1 MGDVDFLI
9 QIIAKLRDEAS
20 SKIAALRAELDKLKG
35 TQDAENAQNDLGDAI
50 KDAGDEAD
58 KSKKKH
64 EALRTEQERSRGAS
78 DDAARGARN
87 VGEDVERSARSHDKA
102 ADSVGGH
109 TQAQKDFADAL
120 SKVKKEQEDTASGA
134 EDLRKRTSELHSAWN
149 DFESDLNRG
158 SFSKGEATRGLKEF
172 SSEFTSLSRKLQTGG
187 QDWKDTE
194 ATLDRIA
201 GKLKN
206 PVLASTG
213 GILRSAKRGDVG
225 EVFESI
231 DSKVGDL
238 GIRITGVA
246 SALQGFFDL
255 TKIGLSQQLI
265 TGVISLA
272 GGLVSV
278 ASAAAQAGA
287 ALAGAFISGVGQAIP
302 MLAIVAA
309 SLERFK
315 NILQAV
321 SVAGQAEQQHFYD
334 PTEKQVTQLQNV
346 SQLISS
352 QQQLSNSYTQVYE
365 AQQRVR
371 DSQISLTEARYTAQR
386 QITELANAEK
396 NARLEAEGANL
407 SLTESK
413 RQLQIAIQKGDT
425 AGLQQAELAVKE
437 AELNKR
443 TSEYAVPKAEREA
456 RLARE
461 RGVSGA
467 PSVISAVEG
476 LEGAKVAQLQAQQAG
491 EAAKR
496 QEEIT
501 KLQQASRSSKETTYE
516 SQEKFLKKGMS
527 PTELGLT
534 DALIGLEK
542 ELRSPD
548 SPLKKITDYFV
559 EPFANAVEKIRSLL
573 GNANFLG
580 PIDELAKAMGTG
592 LGKLEHAAYGGEGTD
607 FFVTMARDATE
618 NIPVVSQAIEKIMK
632 LFEDIAKAADPAFH
646 KLSED
651 WNKFWGSLD
660 RKYEGNG
667 LEKLTNFFNKSAE
680 YAESFGKLGGAL
692 VGLFI
697 SIGHDAAPQGEK
709 TVTSLTESIKEATSW
724 VQSHGPEVTKFFNE
738 ARRGL
743 STIGSTL
750 FEIGKELLQVF
761 SLDSLNTFSGF
772 LKNIIIPG
780 LKNIV
785 TVIGSVISTVMEFFN
800 LFGGPGR
807 RVLELIGTS
816 GLIVVGLTKIWGM
829 IKTLKEIWITFTA
842 LMEETSFLDPVTL
855 ALTALGVLF
864 LSIFGMG
871 SEGQKKVKIS
881 TEEATQAYERQAE
894 ALRVIK
900 GLNDEYKSAELSV
913 KEARTQVVSSEQSL
927 NKARKE
933 PLQPGETDSERK
945 VRLES
950 DEQQER
956 RSKIN
961 LEERERA
968 FRQVPKEQKEKISNS
983 NQESDKSVEA
993 ARSQYEQA
1001 LEKLNEQK
1009 KINKSVLSAESGLSK
1024 SETEE
1029 IRNAGLKLQIPYEE
1043 KLAKAKEVLIEK
1055 TKENAET
1062 VKSSNNVISQSNT
1075 ITAKGASR
1083 ISDAYGEAFKKFEE
1097 SVRGG
1102 ADTAKD
1108 GMGKIRKLVDE
1119 SLKKYGVT
1127 PSEIAGAAH
1136 GESSIESGAASVGRS
1151 VSKGVAGFAAGA
1163 FVEPRSGGV
1172 RANIAEAG
1180 YGEAVV
1186 STDPAHAQRSKMIL
1200 GQYFSRAPHMAAGG
1214 FVADPGTNFT
1224 VNQEPKIVT
1233 ELRRLGEYLGT
1244 TIYGIS
1250 GYRSPSH
1257 SVAVGGFSNDPH
1269 TRGEA
1274 ADIGVGSDSRE
1285 SAARLTAALLAKF
1298 DLYRPFYPA
1307 SAAEIN
1313 HVQLL
1318 PGDVSKIAGSS
1329 PGAIG
1334 QMVEQVGG
1342 AAQNIHN
1349 IIAPKI
1355 SGGGGIGKVAQKALD
1370 LTTKA
1375 ANIYLEKY
1383 ISPIASNASGG
1394 SALARDSATAGKL
1407 GPSNKLEFARYLSEY
1422 SNLPYNF
1429 LLAWINHEQ
1438 GSSTVEGGN
1447 NWLNIETG
1455 GPGGGSGPYGAT
1467 AKWVERHT
1475 PKVAAA
1481 IEYEWLQNNLPQLL
1495 KAKNA
1500 EEAVMI
1506 LENSG
1511 YAASHYNHESAQGFL
1526 GAYATGGLIG
1536 DSVRRLAVRH
1546 LRKKV
1551 LKFVNGGRA
1560 PWGGRPVPAILHE
1573 GERVMNPAQYGE
1585 TARLAGTSPGGL
1597 DRHLGYDSSP
1607 RQHFADGGL
1616 VSRNP
1621 RGVAQ
1626 PITIGSAFESNLIGQ
1641 VDNVILESNNYVKL
1655 FKKIKQAFS
1664 KLKKTS
1670 GDKFTK
1676 DLEKIIGEI
1685 IVETNGVLAKMQE
1698 GREFFKSKLERKSVE
1713 GEYTK
1718 KGGKIQLGPKGEAGV
1733 AEGTL
1738 KVLSGESKYLQ
1749 EERKLI
1755 DQSIAKEKS
1764 IKPKNQ
1770 KERNNKSE
1778 ALHALALKQKE
1789 LGEVIDQNIEARYQ
1803 AETQVLQDK
1812 ITEANNQFQVTSQE
1826 QTAAVSS
1833 AQGLGNLGEVG
1844 GIEQQIRKTSESQLS
1859 TLAPLLKEAESLG
1872 NKELS
1877 STIKQEMVS
1886 LRQTI
1891 TNSVVES
1898 FSNAQTLINRE
1909 SQRAESS
1916 SGEKLGLSKV
1926 FAQEGNY
1933 GRAGEYEKRGLEEKG
1948 NNLQSSYN
1956 QRKSLYFKAS
1966 EEGDTAAMITLYEE
1980 LQKNTVEIAENNLAL
1995 KDNVTATRELTLGQ
2009 IQRQG
2014 ALGTG
2019 IFGAAKQGLEL
2030 IGQTTGYTNVSGLL
2044 GAAKGEKGVLTT
2056 EQGGI
2061 EKEGKEI
2068 GLNTEGKT
2076 AAQILT
2082 YLQSPEAQQLM
2093 SKVENTGNE
2102 AEKQHLEKVITALTS
2117 NSTALLQNTEEIAK
2131 LNGQL
2136 NQPQSW
2142 STSAWSQFRGAAFN
2156 GMGGLLPS
2164 YSSSLPPGA
2173 VPTEMPIYG
2182 EMAPGASRAASTI
2195 GTLNMT
2201 HPVQVLDPQLFGEQL
2216 SHAIA
2221 TSPTM

>member
-1 MGDVDFLI
+1 MGDIEYLI
-9 QIIAKLRDEAS
+9 SIVAKLRDEAS
-20 SKIAALRAELDKLKG
+20 PKIAALKAELDKLKG
-35 TQDAENAQNDLGDAI
+35 TQDTENAEKDLGKAI
-50 KDAGDEAD
+50 KDTGDEAD
-58 KSKKKH
+58 KSKRKH
-64 EALRTEQERSRGAS
+64 ESLRSEHERSSRAA
-78 DDAARGARN
+78 DDAGRGTRKLS
-87 VGEDVERSARSHDKA
+87 EDVERSGRSHDKA

-120 SKVKKEQEDTASGA
+120 SKVRREQEDTASGA

-206 PVLASTG
+206 PDLASTG
-213 GILRSAKRGDVG
+213 GLARSVLRTITGSGDEGRRSSAA
-225 EVFESI
+225 EAIESI

-255 TKIGLSQQLI
+255 AKIGLSQQLI
-265 TGVISLA
+265 TGVLSLA

-302 MLAIVAA
+302 MLAVVAA

-437 AELNKR
+437 AELSKR
-443 TSEYAVPKAEREA
+443 TTEYAVPKAEREA

-516 SQEKFLKKGMS
+516 SQLKFLKKGMS

-542 ELRSPD
+542 ELKSPD

-559 EPFANAVEKIRSLL
+559 EPFADAVEKIRSLL
-573 GNANFLG
+573 GNADFLK
-580 PIDELAKAMGTG
+580 PIDALAKAMGAG
-592 LGKLEHAAYGGEGTD
+592 FGRLEKSTYGSEGTS
-607 FFVTMARDATE
+607 FFESMAKDATS
-618 NIPVVSQAIEKIMK
+618 NIPIVSQAIERIMK

-651 WNKFWGSLD
+651 WDRFWGTLD
-660 RKYEGNG
+660 KRYEGEG
-667 LEKLTNFFNKSAE
+667 LTRLEQFFNKSTD
-680 YAESFGKLGGAL
+680 YAEKFAHLGKAVIDLFLAL
-692 VGLFI
+692 
-697 SIGHDAAPQGEK
+697 GHDAAPQGLD
-709 TVTSLTESIKEATSW
+709 TVTTFTGSIEAATKWVKENT
-724 VQSHGPEVTKFFNE
+724 PEVTKFFRE
-738 ARRGL
+738 AREGL
-743 STIGSTL
+743 SLIGQML
-750 FEIGKELLQVF
+750 GAIGLNLLKAF
-761 SLDSLNTFSGF
+761 SLSSLTAFSRF
-772 LKNIIIPG
+772 ISEILLPALKDVVNILGWITKALLNIANAIPG
-780 LKNIV
+780 
-785 TVIGSVISTVMEFFN
+785 G
-800 LFGGPGR
+800 
-807 RVLELIGTS
+807 
-816 GLIVVGLTKIWGM
+816 
-829 IKTLKEIWITFTA
+829 
-842 LMEETSFLDPVTL
+842 
-855 ALTALGVLF
+855 
-864 LSIFGMG
+864 
-871 SEGQKKVKIS
+871 
-881 TEEATQAYERQAE
+881 
-894 ALRVIK
+894 
-900 GLNDEYKSAELSV
+900 
-913 KEARTQVVSSEQSL
+913 
-927 NKARKE
+927 
-933 PLQPGETDSERK
+933 
-945 VRLES
+945 
-950 DEQQER
+950 
-956 RSKIN
+956 
-961 LEERERA
+961 
-968 FRQVPKEQKEKISNS
+968 
-983 NQESDKSVEA
+983 
-993 ARSQYEQA
+993 
-1001 LEKLNEQK
+1001 
-1009 KINKSVLSAESGLSK
+1009 KSVLEGITGLFLGIIGIAKIAGPIMEAVKALQALYKATKALMLMEGVSK
-1024 SETEE
+1024 AWSD
-1029 IRNAGLKLQIPYEE
+1029 
-1043 KLAKAKEVLIEK
+1043 
-1055 TKENAET
+1055 
-1062 VKSSNNVISQSNT
+1062 
-1075 ITAKGASR
+1075 AKGVFTAT
-1083 ISDAYGEAFKKFEE
+1083 
-1097 SVRGG
+1097 GG
-1102 ADTAKD
+1102 AAADAAK
-1108 GMGKIRKLVDE
+1108 
-1119 SLKKYGVT
+1119 VT
-1127 PSEIAGAAH
+1127 GAATATE
-1136 GESSIESGAASVGRS
+1136 G
-1151 VSKGVAGFAAGA
+1151 
-1163 FVEPRSGGV
+1163 
-1172 RANIAEAG
+1172 
-1180 YGEAVV
+1180 GEAVV
-1186 STDPAHAQRSKMIL
+1186 AEGEVATANAGLITLLPEITAAAAVVAGAYGAVKGLEALGIFNSKSYEKPGTRISATPGKPARSEEEVERYTLEGRTNVPKPQAYGKTALGEIGRNPANTQFEEALEIKRDKTNPILTEVEKNFGKLLNAVGPIFPKIADIVEENSEHIRKSLGEKSLQAKEALKTNFSDAITWIEASMKRGKIATAEGMEDIRKLLSKELKAYGVNPASINKAASVAGGIGKSAAKGLEGFASGGYIPAQPGGRIARVAEAGHDEVVLSTDPAHATRSRALL

-1233 ELRRLGEYLGT
+1233 ELRKLGEYLGT

-1285 SAARLTAALLAKF
+1285 SASRLTAALLAKF

-1318 PGDVSKIAGSS
+1318 SGDVSKIVGSS

-1334 QMVEQVGG
+1334 KMVEQVGG

-1383 ISPIASNASGG
+1383 ASPVASAS
-1394 SALARDSATAGKL
+1394 SMAHDSATAGKL
-1407 GPSNKLEFARYLSEY
+1407 GPANKAEFVRYLSQY
-1422 SNLPYNF
+1422 SGLPAKF
-1429 LLAWINHEQ
+1429 LGAWVNHEQ

-1551 LKFVNGGRA
+1551 LKFANGGRA
-1560 PWGGRPVPAILHE
+1560 PWGGKPVPAILHE
-1573 GERVMNPAQYGE
+1573 GERVLNPAQYGE
-1585 TARLAGTSPGGL
+1585 TARLAGTSPVGL

-1616 VSRNP
+1616 ISRNP

-1626 PITIGSAFESNLIGQ
+1626 PITTGSAFEPNLIGQ

-1718 KGGKIQLGPKGEAGV
+1718 KGGKIELGSKGEAGV

-1764 IKPKNQ
+1764 LKPKNQ

-1803 AETQVLQDK
+1803 AEVQVLQDK

-1844 GIEQQIRKTSESQLS
+1844 GIEQQIRKTSENQLT

-1872 NKELS
+1872 NKELA

-1891 TNSVVES
+1891 TNSIVEN
-1898 FSNAQTLINRE
+1898 FSNAQTLIQRE
-1909 SQRAESS
+1909 SQRAETS
-1916 SGEKLGLSKV
+1916 SGEKLGLGKV

-1933 GRAGEYEKRGLEEKG
+1933 AKAGEYEKRGLEEKG

-1956 QRKSLYFKAS
+1956 QRKSLYFEAS
-1966 EEGDTAAMITLYEE
+1966 EKGDTAAMITLYEE

-2019 IFGAAKQGLEL
+2019 IYGAAKQGLEL

-2056 EQGGI
+2056 EQAGI

-2093 SKVENTGNE
+2093 SKIETTGNE
-2102 AEKQHLEKVITALTS
+2102 AEKQHLEKVISALTS
-2117 NSTALLQNTEEIAK
+2117 NSTAILQNTEEIAK

-2173 VPTEMPIYG
+2173 MPTEMPKYG
-2182 EMAPGASRAASTI
+2182 EMAPGASRASTI

-2201 HPVQVLDPQLFGEQL
+2201 HPVQPLDPQLLGEQL